1 MYREVF
7 LWLLA
12 DSDDDPLQ
20 MITLMLDDLCQKTG
34 VLLLLP
40 VPILIRVLYFYILIS
55 RGLSC
60 ANERETALLCLIR

>member
-34 VLLLLP
+34 VLLL
-40 VPILIRVLYFYILIS
+40 
-55 RGLSC
+55 
-60 ANERETALLCLIR
+60 